1 MAEYSGR
8 DKRLQYL
15 FEHIGDGGTANLYGT
30 TAPDSSITAD
40 DGTLYIQYDDTS
52 YEVVALFAMIE
63 QSWQEINVGGG
74 GGGGNTL
81 VIQDAS
87 IYSTEEQQVGV
98 WIDEKPLYQK
108 TISVTASGNWPSVF
122 TTLENLPN
130 LETCVRIELTI
141 HRASGAYYTANGSS
155 SAEYVSV
162 PSYTTYKVA
171 GGVFGV
177 GTNPHLEYYVN
188 GYTSSD
194 VDKIWFTLWYTKTTD
209 AAGSGGYKAYGLSPI
224 IYSTEEREVGVW
236 TDGKPLYQKTIPV
249 TASTSA
255 NYVDIQHGVSDI
267 DKVVKSEGYIYY
279 DDSPNLIER
288 RFFPQLYYTAMENLA
303 TSIYMVTDT
312 SIRVAYGSWLKGL
325 DQSKVQIEVTIFY
338 TKTTDT
344 AGSGTWT
351 TTGEY
356 AHHYSTSEK
365 VIGTWTDGKPL
376 YEKTFNYTGTY
387 SGGTTHTLAISLDN
401 PDYVFVEN
409 FGCINLDGAY
419 LTVPYVM
426 SDAYKVAYYIP
437 STKDSI
443 VMSVGSSNRLDEIY
457 VTIRYTKTTD

>member
-1 MAEYSGR
+1 MATYAGN

-15 FEHIGDGGTANLYGT
+15 FEYIGDGGTANMYGT

-87 IYSTEEQQVGV
+87 IYTTEEQQIGV
-98 WIDEKPLYQK
+98 WIDGKPLYQRTFDLGSDTPISYNTLTNT
-108 TISVTASGNWPSVF
+108 TIDASSMQTLVNAWGLYSTGVTKYSLMANISNNVIHLQTDRNGANASV
-122 TTLENLPN
+122 
-130 LETCVRIELTI
+130 R
-141 HRASGAYYTANGSS
+141 
-155 SAEYVSV
+155 YVI
-162 PSYTTYKVA
+162 
-171 GGVFGV
+171 
-177 GTNPHLEYYVN
+177 LQ
-188 GYTSSD
+188 
-194 VDKIWFTLWYTKTTD
+194 YTKTTD